1 MLKTWG
7 YLKKKNLSQRYFDPL
22 NWEVGNTA
30 LQEEYFLDH
39 QHGSS
44 ESADTQ
50 KLTSKQSYQKAFPT
64 RLIGWYCT
72 IISWTERL
80 GIQDTWI

>member
-7 YLKKKNLSQRYFDPL
+7 YLKKKKSVTEIFKDLYKLDPL

-30 LQEEYFLDH
+30 FQEEYFLDH
-39 QHGSS
+39 QHGSG

-50 KLTSKQSYQKAFPT
+50 KLTSKWSYQ
-64 RLIGWYCT
+64 
-72 IISWTERL
+72 
-80 GIQDTWI
+80 